1 MAESIYQKYDGFSGV
16 TSIVKIFYQ
25 KVRKEEKLAKYF
37 SKVRWEL
44 LMEYQAKFLSKVLGG
59 PDNYEGRSLQE
70 AHQSLNIT
78 KDDFVLLGGLMQE
91 SLEEAGI
98 EASDVTTIMGLIFS
112 VKEQIIR

>member
-1 MAESIYQKYDGFSGV
+1 
-16 TSIVKIFYQ
+16 
-25 KVRKEEKLAKYF
+25 
-37 SKVRWEL
+37 
-44 LMEYQAKFLSKVLGG
+44 
-59 PDNYEGRSLQE
+59 
-70 AHQSLNIT
+70 LNIT